1 MKKMNCQVHLIR
13 EGGKEINMKKLFLFL
28 LRRYSNTE
36 AQRMEIYRELWYKT
50 KEEYNEQTAFGNVY
64 NMNIEVLM
72 SNPFFESRIMLGE
85 KEDLQMLKQGL
96 SNSFDESVEFIL
108 KK

>member
-1 MKKMNCQVHLIR
+1 MR

-36 AQRMEIYRELWYKT
+36 EQRMEIYRELWHKT

>member
-1 MKKMNCQVHLIR
+1 MMKMNYQVHLMQ

-28 LRRYSNTE
+28 LKRYSNTE
-36 AQRMEIYRELWYKT
+36 VQRMEIYRELWYKT